1 MMSYCNGVKQAPFT
15 TFVFDTAFALRG
27 LISGFSFA
35 RTVVTGTWGRDIFT
49 PLWGTETLLCT
60 AMQNASLR

>member
-1 MMSYCNGVKQAPFT
+1 MTSYRCPLFT
-15 TFVFDTAFALRG
+15 YVFDTAFAPRG

-35 RTVVTGTWGRDIFT
+35 LTVVTGTLGGDMVT